1 MKVACIQ
8 SEICEDIDKS
18 YSHIEDLL
26 KNLLSQF
33 EDCEI
38 ACLPERW
45 VPLLNDISQNIQ
57 KERGDH
63 YNFVKAL
70 AKKYNIRLLSGAIWE
85 KRKSLK
91 KPSVTCYYFNEKGEE
106 IGRQDKIHLYS
117 YEQGNFEPGRLLNIF
132 KLRESKFAILI
143 CFDVA
148 FFETPRLAIENGAD
162 ILFTPTLIRE
172 DGMENWKIYLQARAL
187 ENRIPITACNSVG
200 TVLDRRF
207 LGNSKILSFVN
218 GYISPSKLRII
229 EGPIGESGFVF
240 DDVDLEFPRKL
251 RKIRLNEKVE
261 KSKIKVKRIYN
272 F

>member
-8 SEICEDIDKS
+8 PMICENIEES
-18 YSHIEDLL
+18 YSHIEELL
-26 KNLLSQF
+26 KKLVNKF

-45 VPLLNDISQNIQ
+45 VPLINDIHQNIQ
-57 KERGDH
+57 KERGQH
-63 YNFVKAL
+63 YNFVKSL
-70 AKKYNIRLLSGAIWE
+70 AKKYSINLLSGAIWE
-85 KRKSLK
+85 KRNTLT

-117 YEQGNFEPGRLLNIF
+117 YEQGNFEPGRELNIF
-132 KLRESKFAILI
+132 KLGESKFSILI

-162 ILFTPTLIRE
+162 ILFTPTLIRD
-172 DGMENWKIYLQARAL
+172 DGMENWNIYLRARAL

-200 TVLDRRF
+200 NILDRKF
-207 LGNSKILSFVN
+207 LGNSKILSFIN

-229 EGPIGESGFVF
+229 EGPMGKSGFVF

-251 RKIRLNEKVE
+251 REIRLSEKVE
-261 KSKIKVKRIYN
+261 KSKIEVKRIY
-272 F
+272 

>member
-8 SEICEDIDKS
+8 PVICENISKS

-26 KNLLSQF
+26 KKLVNKC
-33 EDCEI
+33 EDCQI

-45 VPLLNDISQNIQ
+45 VPYLQNMSQNIQ
-57 KERGDH
+57 KERGEH
-63 YNFVKAL
+63 YTFVKDL
-70 AKKYNIRLLSGAIWE
+70 AKQYNINLLSGAIWE
-85 KRKSLK
+85 QRKNFK

-117 YEQGNFEPGRLLNIF
+117 YEQGNFEPGRELHIF
-132 KLRESKFAILI
+132 KLGKSNFAILI

-172 DGMENWKIYLQARAL
+172 DGMENWRIYLQARAL

-200 TVLDRRF
+200 NVLDRRF
-207 LGNSKILSFVN
+207 LGNSKILSFIS
-218 GYISPSKLRII
+218 GYISPSKLKIV
-229 EGPIGESGFVF
+229 EGPLGKSGFIF
-240 DDVDLEFPRKL
+240 DDVDLKFPKKL
-251 RKIRLNEKVE
+251 RKIRLSEKVD
-261 KSKIKVKRIYN
+261 KSKIGIKRITN
-272 F
+272 

>member
-8 SEICEDIDKS
+8 PKICKDVNKS
-18 YSHIEDLL
+18 YSHIEEILKKLL
-26 KNLLSQF
+26 KKF
-33 EDCEI
+33 EDCQI

-45 VPLLNDISQNIQ
+45 VPFLPDMSQNIQ
-57 KERGDH
+57 NERGEH
-63 YNFVKAL
+63 YNFIKEL
-70 AKKYNIRLLSGAIWE
+70 AKQYNIKLLSGAIWE
-85 KRKSLK
+85 KRKNLK

-117 YEQGNFEPGRLLNIF
+117 YEQGNFEPGRELRIF
-132 KLRESKFAILI
+132 KLGKSNFAILI

-172 DGMENWKIYLQARAL
+172 DGMDNWKIYLQARAL

-200 TVLDRRF
+200 NVLDRKF
-207 LGNSKILSFVN
+207 LGNSKILSFIN
-218 GYISPSKLRII
+218 GYISPSKLRIV
-229 EGPIGESGFVF
+229 EAPLGESAFVF

-251 RKIRLNEKVE
+251 RKIRLSEKVD
-261 KSKIKVKRIYN
+261 KSKIGVKRIN
-272 F
+272 N